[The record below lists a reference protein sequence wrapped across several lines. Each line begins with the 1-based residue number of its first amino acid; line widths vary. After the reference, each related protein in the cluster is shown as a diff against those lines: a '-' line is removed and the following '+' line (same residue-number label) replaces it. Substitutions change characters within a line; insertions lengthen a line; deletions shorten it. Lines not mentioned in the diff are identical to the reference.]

1 MSEEAIENKLG
12 TKITTLREAH
22 HLTQQDLADR
32 CQCDI
37 ETIRVSKMVNSR
49 LRLHP
54 LSRSRVRLACASAP
68 SWTMTRPVGHST
80 SRRSR

>member
-22 HLTQQDLADR
+22 HLTQQDRADR

-37 ETIRVSKMVNSR
+37 ETIQGLENGELCIGDRCRTEPNDGCS
-49 LRLHP
+49 LF
-54 LSRSRVRLACASAP
+54 
-68 SWTMTRPVGHST
+68 
-80 SRRSR
+80 